1 MKNNELKEK
10 IRNNI
15 KEEIAISNIRRE
27 FDMQKNKNKKTIY
40 TISSMCAVFI
50 LGIGV
55 LIGTSNLNHKTLQ
68 RESLGRTENDNIK
81 VELKINKI
89 KDMAMAS
96 LDADAKTIE
105 IENLPEKMHFI
116 NKVKI
121 PDEYKLTNSYNV
133 YTRDINSDNR
143 DYNILHDYLF
153 YYEKGENN
161 IIRIAVSEIE
171 KPLRDYFIGEGE
183 KISKIG
189 DAKLTIYQWKQMY
202 IVNFEYKNMYFDTET
217 TGVTEDEL
225 TTLLESI
232 ITSVNN

>member
-15 KEEIAISNIRRE
+15 REEIAISNIRKE
-27 FDMQKNKNKKTIY
+27 FDMKKNKNKKVIY

-55 LIGTSNLNHKTLQ
+55 LIGTSNLNNKTLQ
-68 RESLGRTENDNIK
+68 GKTLGRTENENMKI
-81 VELKINKI
+81 ELKINKI
-89 KDMAMAS
+89 KDMAMAK
-96 LDADAKTIE
+96 LDADVKTIE
-105 IENLPEKMHFI
+105 IEKLPENMQFI

>member
-15 KEEIAISNIRRE
+15 REEIAISNIRKE
-27 FDMQKNKNKKTIY
+27 FDMRKNKNKKMIY

-50 LGIGV
+50 LGIGI
-55 LIGTSNLNHKTLQ
+55 LIGTSNLNNKTLQ
-68 RESLGRTENDNIK
+68 GESLGKTENDNIK

-89 KDMAMAS
+89 KDMSMAK
-96 LDADAKTIE
+96 LDTDVKTIE
-105 IENLPEKMHFI
+105 IENLPENMQFI

-121 PDEYKLTNSYNV
+121 SDEYKLTSSYNV

-189 DAKLTIYQWKQMY
+189 DAKLTIYQWNQMY
-202 IVNFEYKNMYFDTET
+202 IVNFEYKNMYFDIET

-232 ITSVNN
+232 ITNVNN

>member
-15 KEEIAISNIRRE
+15 REEIAISNIRRE
-27 FDMQKNKNKKTIY
+27 LDMKKNKNKKIIY

-55 LIGTSNLNHKTLQ
+55 LIGTSNLNNKMLQ
-68 RESLGRTENDNIK
+68 GESLGRTENDNIK
-81 VELKINKI
+81 VELNINNI
-89 KDMAMAS
+89 KNMAMAK
-96 LDADAKTIE
+96 LDADVKTIE
-105 IENLPEKMHFI
+105 IENLPEKMQFV

-121 PDEYKLTNSYNV
+121 SDEYKLTSSYNV
-133 YTRDINSDNR
+133 YTRDINSDNK
-143 DYNILHDYLF
+143 DYNILHDYVF
-153 YYEKGENN
+153 NYEKDATNN
-161 IIRIAVSEIE
+161 VKVAVSEIE
-171 KPLRDYFIGEGE
+171 RPLRDYFIGEGE

-202 IVNFEYKNMYFDTET
+202 IVSFEYKNMYFDIET

-232 ITSVNN
+232 ITNVNN

>member
-1 MKNNELKEK
+1 
-10 IRNNI
+10 
-15 KEEIAISNIRRE
+15 
-27 FDMQKNKNKKTIY
+27 MQKNKNKKIIY

-225 TTLLESI
+225 TTLLKSI

>member
-1 MKNNELKEK
+1 MKNNEPKER

-27 FDMQKNKNKKTIY
+27 FDMKKNKNKKILY

-55 LIGTSNLNHKTLQ
+55 LIGTSNLNNKTLQ
-68 RESLGRTENDNIK
+68 GESLGKTENENMKI
-81 VELKINKI
+81 ELKINKI
-89 KDMAMAS
+89 KNMAETK
-96 LDADAKTIE
+96 LDADAKTVE
-105 IENLPEKMHFI
+105 VENLPEKMQFI

-171 KPLRDYFIGEGE
+171 RPLRDYFIGEGE

-189 DAKLTIYQWKQMY
+189 DAKLTIYQWNQMY
-202 IVNFEYKNMYFDTET
+202 IVNFEYKNMYFDIET
-217 TGVTEDEL
+217 TGITENEL

-232 ITSVNN
+232 ITNVNN